1 MPCLQIL
8 LQDEN
13 VNVQKK
19 TILVLP
25 SIHRTIVQWLLKSKA
40 GNDEEKSFVW
50 ESMKAM
56 KNMMYEL
63 IDSENDGFVKLLI
76 MHLCVTFNGFVNFIF
91 SEITVIN

>member
-1 MPCLQIL
+1 MPCLQVL

-25 SIHRTIVQWLLKSKA
+25 NIYRTIVWWLIKSKP

-56 KNMMYEL
+56 KNKMYEL
-63 IDSENDGFVKLLI
+63 IDSENDG
-76 MHLCVTFNGFVNFIF
+76 
-91 SEITVIN
+91 